1 VTTALVLS
9 TPVTPSP
16 RHPRG
21 AEQTPHGPA
30 FLVTLLILGALL
42 WLSFWRLR
50 RRTSPPEN

>member
-1 VTTALVLS
+1 MTTALVLS

-30 FLVTLLILGALL
+30 FLVTLLILGALV